1 MKRKIRASA
10 YTQVPFSC
18 LVNKSLLPLS
28 LSSHPHRT
36 IPQHGVNVKRL
47 FRTIDRDRDGQVN
60 LDEFSRAMRR
70 GRISAYRM
78 TEEQV
83 SALFDLI
90 DVNKNGSISLDEFAE
105 FVGDD
110 VR

>member
-1 MKRKIRASA
+1 
-10 YTQVPFSC
+10 
-18 LVNKSLLPLS
+18 
-28 LSSHPHRT
+28 
-36 IPQHGVNVKRL
+36 
-47 FRTIDRDRDGQVN
+47 
-60 LDEFSRAMRR
+60 MRR